1 MNGQEGG
8 SMLNAQQQV
17 MNRSLECVWMP
28 SGKGLSCVWIE
39 QHVATPA
46 GDCAQEYSRL
56 ERSEESDR
64 KVA

>member
-1 MNGQEGG
+1 
-8 SMLNAQQQV
+8 MLNAQQV

-39 QHVATPA
+39 QHFATPA
-46 GDCAQEYSRL
+46 GNRGQQC
-56 ERSEESDR
+56 SELRRNEEPDR

>member
-1 MNGQEGG
+1 
-8 SMLNAQQQV
+8 MLNTQQV
-17 MNRSLECVWMP
+17 TNRSLECVWMP

-46 GDCAQEYSRL
+46 GDLGQRCSGLGRA
-56 ERSEESDR
+56 EESDR